1 MIQPFSCR
9 TKQNLGF
16 LIPAPKVRGTLTK
29 GKHHYPRTWIPVLAL
44 LQKRVSSPLR
54 DSVFSSKKELLH
66 SGGRHC
72 CLVIAAYWA
81 LTMCQEHFT
90 MYTLAPAPGGAQVPE
105 SVRHEFRSQLYHLL
119 AVPLSKLTSL
129 WLSLPICHGSNNNF
143 LIHKVFARP
152 KEDNACE

>member
-16 LIPAPKVRGTLTK
+16 LIPAPKVRGTLMK

-54 DSVFSSKKELLH
+54 DSVFSSKKEILH

-72 CLVIAAYWA
+72 CLVIATYWA
-81 LTMCQEHFT
+81 LTMSQEHFT
-90 MYTLAPAPGGAQVPE
+90 MYTLAPVLGGYSGSRVSQAWVQVT
-105 SVRHEFRSQLYHLL
+105 
-119 AVPLSKLTSL
+119 ALSLTSC
-129 WLSLPICHGSNNNF
+129 SLEQTNFSVAQSPICHGSNNNF
-143 LIHKVFARP
+143 LIHKVVAGP